1 MHFHSDYF
9 GWYDLVFFRGR
20 QNVGA
25 SSSFRRTLEIFLVR
39 PFVRSFVRNWKRRKK
54 AEIPAH
60 TCTQEH
66 RGGEREERGS
76 FKFFRKMNAPGS
88 RRVKLQKFRTLYS
101 LPMTNE
107 GRTYSFTL
115 QKSPWLINAPPLP
128 PLSLPARLFSPPC
141 PHYYSFFSIL
151 FPLVHTRSDAFAR
164 TCEFNRLLYIH
175 IYIYG
180 ILKVNRSMFS
190 NLSRF
195 KKKKKKFPWNFTLP
209 AQHR

>member
-1 MHFHSDYF
+1 MSSLLLLCTSIRIISADMI
-9 GWYDLVFFRGR
+9 WFFSEGDK
-20 QNVGA
+20 
-25 SSSFRRTLEIFLVR
+25 TLERERHRAFVAHSR
-39 PFVRSFVRNWKRRKK
+39 SFSFVHSFVRSFVRNWKRRKK

-175 IYIYG
+175 IYI
-180 ILKVNRSMFS
+180 
-190 NLSRF
+190 
-195 KKKKKKFPWNFTLP
+195 WNFKG
-209 AQHR
+209 

>member
-1 MHFHSDYF
+1 MERERHRAFVAHS
-9 GWYDLVFFRGR
+9 R
-20 QNVGA
+20 
-25 SSSFRRTLEIFLVR
+25 SFSFVHS
-39 PFVRSFVRNWKRRKK
+39 FVRSFVRNWKRRKK

-128 PLSLPARLFSPPC
+128 PLSPRPLIFTAVLPLLFLFLYSLSTR
-141 PHYYSFFSIL
+141 PHSFRCICTHVRIQPSSI
-151 FPLVHTRSDAFAR
+151 HT
-164 TCEFNRLLYIH
+164 
-175 IYIYG
+175 YIY
-180 ILKVNRSMFS
+180 MEF
-190 NLSRF
+190 
-195 KKKKKKFPWNFTLP
+195 
-209 AQHR
+209 